1 MFDIKVDCNAGYR
14 GEQTP
19 IIINFRQRAIQVLE
33 VIDCWL
39 SPNHRYFKIKG
50 DDHAVYIIRHDPYN
64 LCWQLSFYHQCS
76 DLKKID
82 RRPTQIGENHL
93 KQ

>member
-1 MFDIKVDCNAGYR
+1 MFDIKVDCYAGYR

-19 IIINFRQRAIQVLE
+19 IIINFRQHVIQVLE

-39 SPNHRYFKIKG
+39 SPDHRYFKIKG
-50 DDHAVYIIRHDPYN
+50 DDHAIYIIRHDPHN
-64 LCWQLSFYHQCS
+64 LCWQLSFYRQCG